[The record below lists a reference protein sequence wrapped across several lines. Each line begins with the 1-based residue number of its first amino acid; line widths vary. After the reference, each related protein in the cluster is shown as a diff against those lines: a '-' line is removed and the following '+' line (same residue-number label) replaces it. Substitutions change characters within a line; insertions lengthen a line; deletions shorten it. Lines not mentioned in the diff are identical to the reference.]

1 MNPTNEGA
9 SNATPSRQKGG
20 QAHDEA
26 ERFLTLLDPDAK
38 RFTFQTFDDDVD
50 RKDTR
55 LVRVIHG
62 SLTENF
68 ELLCSLND
76 QGAGVFVTVNETN
89 FTGRKATDIVR
100 VRALFSDLDGVP
112 RPENFLTPSI
122 EVETSEERWHLYYK
136 VTDVALDEFSAKQ
149 KGLIARLGSDPSVH
163 DLSRVMRLPGFL
175 HQKGEPRL
183 VRVTGSSGAV
193 YTSDQ
198 FPDAPKPNS
207 DVPEHLKD
215 YKSTGVGA
223 ESFGLPGRT
232 NDELIALLEASRT
245 KGKWHDSMMRAT
257 ATMIGRGWSDLQ
269 IRLACAPYC
278 QDEYKDVDLVPMIE
292 GARKKFKKPNEERG
306 PNDDEIERLAML
318 STLEY
323 DQQRKEAAKSLD
335 VRTKV
340 LDGMVAAARQ
350 RQEDAAEVVT
360 EAGDAIV
367 TKINADHALVLSGNK
382 ASIMKFESA
391 TKFRLL
397 QVGAFRQWFSNQS
410 IAVGKKVTTVGAY
423 WLGHPQRRQYEGIEF
438 EPGGGRPGYYN
449 LWRGFTVQPKKG
461 DCSKFLAHVKD
472 NAARGDEETY
482 KWMIGWWAQI
492 FQQPTVKMETAQVLR
507 GALGSGKTIIGRII
521 GSLLGDHYLA
531 VASPRYITGQFNS
544 HMASLLV
551 LHADEAFWAGDKK
564 SEGSLKDLVTGTH
577 HMLEFKTV
585 DPIRV
590 KNYVRLF
597 VCGNPNWLI
606 PAGFKERRWAVFD
619 MGEDQM
625 QDHPYFAAIDHE
637 MDNGGREALLHY
649 LLNFDL

>member
-245 KGKWHDSMMRAT
+245 PGKWHDSMMRAT

-269 IRLACAPYC
+269 IKLACAPYC

-306 PNDDEIERLAML
+306 PNDGEIERLAML

-360 EAGDAIV
+360 EAA
-367 TKINADHALVLSGNK
+367 TPLSRR
-382 ASIMKFESA
+382 STQITPWSSA
-391 TKFRLL
+391 AT
-397 QVGAFRQWFSNQS
+397 
-410 IAVGKKVTTVGAY
+410 
-423 WLGHPQRRQYEGIEF
+423 
-438 EPGGGRPGYYN
+438 RP
-449 LWRGFTVQPKKG
+449 R
-461 DCSKFLAHVKD
+461 S
-472 NAARGDEETY
+472 
-482 KWMIGWWAQI
+482 
-492 FQQPTVKMETAQVLR
+492 
-507 GALGSGKTIIGRII
+507 
-521 GSLLGDHYLA
+521 
-531 VASPRYITGQFNS
+531 
-544 HMASLLV
+544 
-551 LHADEAFWAGDKK
+551 
-564 SEGSLKDLVTGTH
+564 
-577 HMLEFKTV
+577 
-585 DPIRV
+585 
-590 KNYVRLF
+590 
-597 VCGNPNWLI
+597 
-606 PAGFKERRWAVFD
+606 
-619 MGEDQM
+619 
-625 QDHPYFAAIDHE
+625 
-637 MDNGGREALLHY
+637 
-649 LLNFDL
+649 

>member
-26 ERFLTLLDPDAK
+26 ERFLTFLDPDAK

-223 ESFGLPGRT
+223 ESFGLP
-232 NDELIALLEASRT
+232 A
-245 KGKWHDSMMRAT
+245 
-257 ATMIGRGWSDLQ
+257 
-269 IRLACAPYC
+269 
-278 QDEYKDVDLVPMIE
+278 
-292 GARKKFKKPNEERG
+292 G
-306 PNDDEIERLAML
+306 P
-318 STLEY
+318 
-323 DQQRKEAAKSLD
+323 
-335 VRTKV
+335 
-340 LDGMVAAARQ
+340 
-350 RQEDAAEVVT
+350 
-360 EAGDAIV
+360 
-367 TKINADHALVLSGNK
+367 
-382 ASIMKFESA
+382 
-391 TKFRLL
+391 
-397 QVGAFRQWFSNQS
+397 
-410 IAVGKKVTTVGAY
+410 TT
-423 WLGHPQRRQYEGIEF
+423 
-438 EPGGGRPGYYN
+438 
-449 LWRGFTVQPKKG
+449 
-461 DCSKFLAHVKD
+461 S
-472 NAARGDEETY
+472 
-482 KWMIGWWAQI
+482 
-492 FQQPTVKMETAQVLR
+492 
-507 GALGSGKTIIGRII
+507 
-521 GSLLGDHYLA
+521 
-531 VASPRYITGQFNS
+531 
-544 HMASLLV
+544 
-551 LHADEAFWAGDKK
+551 
-564 SEGSLKDLVTGTH
+564 
-577 HMLEFKTV
+577 
-585 DPIRV
+585 
-590 KNYVRLF
+590 
-597 VCGNPNWLI
+597 
-606 PAGFKERRWAVFD
+606 
-619 MGEDQM
+619 
-625 QDHPYFAAIDHE
+625 
-637 MDNGGREALLHY
+637 
-649 LLNFDL
+649 